1 MSGSR
6 SELGKLDCSTDVT
19 TGAGFG
25 CQIAQGIV
33 YWLLIM
39 FKLVLFGSG
48 SVMLC
53 SMGHN
58 VNQTTKAIVFGSLL
72 SMGFI
77 ALFTIVPAFED
88 GKLLPDEDCDEQDFL
103 YDDQLIAC
111 YNKSVVN
118 TSKEGFGPDKKFLV
132 YIMVAFGALLLLLAM
147 QNILDR
153 LLPASYVDNS
163 YILKRGLTSGTVKME
178 RNMKQAAS
186 FKINQMIRNSLA
198 IHSAAEFEHGS
209 TAEKESSYG
218 RALLTFV
225 KKADDLE
232 EVGGMCWAWKRLWNR
247 KLFTEDGIW

>member
-6 SELGKLDCSTDVT
+6 SELGKLACSTDVT
-19 TGAGFG
+19 TGTGFG

-33 YWLLIM
+33 NWLLIM

-58 VNQTTKAIVFGSLL
+58 VNPTTKANVLKSFL

-88 GKLLPDEDCDEQDFL
+88 GKLLPDEDCDEQDFM
-103 YDDQLIAC
+103 YDDELIAC

-132 YIMVAFGALLLLLAM
+132 YIMVAFGALLLLLAV
-147 QNILDR
+147 QNLLDR
-153 LLPASYVDNS
+153 FIPARRVDKS

-186 FKINQMIRNSLA
+186 FKINKMIRNSLA
-198 IHSAAEFEHGS
+198 IHAAAEFEHGS

-232 EVGGMCWAWKRLWNR
+232 EIGGICWAWKRLWNR